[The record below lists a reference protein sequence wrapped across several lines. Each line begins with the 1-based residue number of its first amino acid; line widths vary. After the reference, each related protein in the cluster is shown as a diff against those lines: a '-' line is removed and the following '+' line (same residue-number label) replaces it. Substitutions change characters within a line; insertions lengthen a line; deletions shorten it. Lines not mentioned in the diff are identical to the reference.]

1 MYKKVVYFSIKP
13 GNSQPVAVDF
23 IQLPNHPCS
32 PRDTL
37 SYMFRWVWLVGLSQ
51 D

>member
-23 IQLPNHPCS
+23 KQHSCS

-37 SYMFRWVWLVGLSQ
+37 LYMFCWVWLVGLSQ